1 MDESRKARQPK
12 KPDNNELWSWIVI
25 ALLFAFA
32 WPVGLIVLFAKLSDS
47 NKRKKNRAGAQQT
60 IITAEPED
68 AATAAA
74 APTAAEKKKSDSAAQ
89 SKKRKSSITRTP
101 KISDSNA
108 NVLRNIGLVVTVIGA
123 IILLNALGD
132 NLFFLEYGNWRAFLE
147 YTFWPMG
154 ITAGGLGL
162 LLGSH
167 WMRRRLRRYA
177 KYQAIA
183 GKKPTVTIS
192 QLAAAADVSPRRV
205 ENDLEQMVQKGF
217 WGKEAYLDLGR
228 GVLVRTFEAAEG
240 LEPAQK
246 ETQPAP
252 AEAERAVICSLD
264 ADSPVEPDY
273 FERVREF
280 FAART
285 EREAG
290 AAVIGFR
297 HRAGESAE
305 QESAIRAYE
314 RYLDRYAEKLTRAGS
329 PYGFRTVGSAFAV
342 RASTYVRCGGMR
354 VRTAGEDF
362 YFLQAAAKVAPM
374 GRMDEVLVHPSPRCS
389 ERVPFGTGRSV
400 RSILEGGT
408 LREIPDEAFDGLREL
423 LRWAS
428 DPVRLASVSEVPDR
442 ARAFLEREG
451 FFEIWPKVLRNTP
464 PREEA
469 RAAAFHRWFDGLRT
483 LRYLHFL
490 AGWR

>member
-1 MDESRKARQPK
+1 MDESRNARQPK

-47 NKRKKNRAGAQQT
+47 SKRKKNRAGAQQT

-68 AATAAA
+68 AVTATA

-89 SKKRKSSITRTP
+89 SRKRKSSITRTP

-123 IILLNALGD
+123 IILFNALGD

-192 QLAAAADVSPRRV
+192 QLAAAANVSPRRV

-217 WGKEAYLDLGR
+217 WGKEAYLDLGQ
-228 GVLVRTFEAAEG
+228 GVLVRTFEAAED
-240 LEPAQK
+240 LEQAQK

-252 AEAERAVICSLD
+252 AEAEEGYSGQLRDIRRANDRIADPAISAKIDRLEDLAGKIFRIVEEEPAKKAKASTFLNYYLPTTQKLLD
-264 ADSPVEPDY
+264 SYADFEEAGVSGGNVSQAKQRIADTMDKIVAG
-273 FERVREF
+273 FERQLDQLYQSDAMDVDSDIRVMEQMLRRDGGS
-280 FAART
+280 AA
-285 EREAG
+285 EDFGMG
-290 AAVIGFR
+290 AALQQ
-297 HRAGESAE
+297 E
-305 QESAIRAYE
+305 Q
-314 RYLDRYAEKLTRAGS
+314 
-329 PYGFRTVGSAFAV
+329 
-342 RASTYVRCGGMR
+342 
-354 VRTAGEDF
+354 
-362 YFLQAAAKVAPM
+362 
-374 GRMDEVLVHPSPRCS
+374 S
-389 ERVPFGTGRSV
+389 E
-400 RSILEGGT
+400 
-408 LREIPDEAFDGLREL
+408 
-423 LRWAS
+423 
-428 DPVRLASVSEVPDR
+428 
-442 ARAFLEREG
+442 
-451 FFEIWPKVLRNTP
+451 
-464 PREEA
+464 
-469 RAAAFHRWFDGLRT
+469 
-483 LRYLHFL
+483 
-490 AGWR
+490 

>member
-1 MDESRKARQPK
+1 MDESRNARQPK

-47 NKRKKNRAGAQQT
+47 SKRKKNRAGAQQT

-68 AATAAA
+68 AVTAAA
-74 APTAAEKKKSDSAAQ
+74 AEKKSDSAAQ
-89 SKKRKSSITRTP
+89 SRKRKSSITRTP

-192 QLAAAADVSPRRV
+192 QLAAAANVSARRV
-205 ENDLEQMVQKGF
+205 ENDLEQMVQKGL

-228 GVLVRTFEAAEG
+228 GILVRTFEAAEG

-252 AEAERAVICSLD
+252 AEAEEGYSGQLRDIRRANDRIADPAISAKIDRLEDLAGKIFRIVEEEPAKKAKASTFLNYYLPTTQKLLD
-264 ADSPVEPDY
+264 SYADFEEAGVSGGNVSQAKQRIADTMDKIVAG
-273 FERVREF
+273 FERQLDQLYQSDVMDVDSDIRVMEQMLRRDGGSVAEDF
-280 FAART
+280 GM
-285 EREAG
+285 G
-290 AAVIGFR
+290 AALQQ
-297 HRAGESAE
+297 E
-305 QESAIRAYE
+305 Q
-314 RYLDRYAEKLTRAGS
+314 
-329 PYGFRTVGSAFAV
+329 
-342 RASTYVRCGGMR
+342 
-354 VRTAGEDF
+354 
-362 YFLQAAAKVAPM
+362 
-374 GRMDEVLVHPSPRCS
+374 S
-389 ERVPFGTGRSV
+389 E
-400 RSILEGGT
+400 
-408 LREIPDEAFDGLREL
+408 
-423 LRWAS
+423 
-428 DPVRLASVSEVPDR
+428 
-442 ARAFLEREG
+442 
-451 FFEIWPKVLRNTP
+451 
-464 PREEA
+464 
-469 RAAAFHRWFDGLRT
+469 
-483 LRYLHFL
+483 
-490 AGWR
+490 

>member
-1 MDESRKARQPK
+1 MDESRNARQPK

-47 NKRKKNRAGAQQT
+47 SKRKKNRAGAQQT

-68 AATAAA
+68 AVTAAA

-89 SKKRKSSITRTP
+89 SRKRKSSITRTP

-123 IILLNALGD
+123 IILFNALGD

-192 QLAAAADVSPRRV
+192 QLAAAANVSPRRV

-240 LEPAQK
+240 LEQAQK

-252 AEAERAVICSLD
+252 AEAEEGYSGQLRDIRRANDRIADPAISAKIDRLEDLAGKIFRIVEEEPAKKAKASTFLNYYLPTTQKLLD
-264 ADSPVEPDY
+264 SYADFEEAGVSGGNVSQAKQRIADTMDKIVAG
-273 FERVREF
+273 FERQLDQLYQSDAMDVDSDIR
-280 FAART
+280 
-285 EREAG
+285 
-290 AAVIGFR
+290 VM
-297 HRAGESAE
+297 E
-305 QESAIRAYE
+305 QMLR
-314 RYLDRYAEKLTRAGS
+314 RD
-329 PYGFRTVGSAFAV
+329 
-342 RASTYVRCGGMR
+342 GG
-354 VRTAGEDF
+354 
-362 YFLQAAAKVAPM
+362 
-374 GRMDEVLVHPSPRCS
+374 
-389 ERVPFGTGRSV
+389 
-400 RSILEGGT
+400 
-408 LREIPDEAFDGLREL
+408 
-423 LRWAS
+423 
-428 DPVRLASVSEVPDR
+428 SVSED
-442 ARAFLEREG
+442 FG
-451 FFEIWPKVLRNTP
+451 MG
-464 PREEA
+464 
-469 RAAAFHRWFDGLRT
+469 AALQQEQSE
-483 LRYLHFL
+483 
-490 AGWR
+490 